1 MGPFDQKKFLINV
14 AMATAVICF
23 VILLFFRTSFFV
35 GVFSKLISIIAPF
48 IYGAVIAY
56 LLHPVSTLIEKLLSK
71 LIHGNKGMVR
81 MLSVI
86 LAVILMFVIIG
97 LLLVAVIPELITS
110 ISELVRQLPHAVDQ
124 FEKWMDSLQFPAS
137 EETVDSIQS
146 TLDAITKYVQNYLQT
161 SILPQLKNVMT
172 SMTSGFAGFIGV
184 LKNFILGT
192 IISIYLLGS
201 WEKFSFQIKMITY
214 ALLPRNIADW
224 IKKEVRLTDE
234 KFSGFIYGKL
244 IDSFI
249 IGVLCFI
256 FVSLT
261 KMPYA
266 MLISIIVGVTNIIP
280 FFGPYLGAIP
290 SAILILTVSPAK
302 CIIFI
307 IFVIILQQV
316 DGNVIGPHILGDR
329 LGLSA
334 FWILFSILFFGAIW
348 GVGGMLVGAPLFAVL
363 YDLARDFILENLHKK
378 NERDI
383 LKTYEERKKAE

>member
-1 MGPFDQKKFLINV
+1 MKPINEKRLFIDI
-14 AMATAVICF
+14 ALATAVICF
-23 VILLFFRTSFFV
+23 IILLFFRTSFFV
-35 GVFSKLISIIAPF
+35 RVFVKLTNIIAPF
-48 IYGAVIAY
+48 IYGGVIAY
-56 LLHPVSTLIEKLLSK
+56 LLHPAVSYIEKGISK
-71 LIHGNKGMVR
+71 LIRGKNNTVR
-81 MLSVI
+81 MVSVILSVI
-86 LAVILMFVIIG
+86 IMFALIT
-97 LLLVAVIPELITS
+97 LLLIAVIPELITS
-110 ISELVRQLPHAVDQ
+110 ITELVKQLPDAVKQFGKWLDSLTFLFPEDAVD
-124 FEKWMDSLQFPAS
+124 D
-137 EETVDSIQS
+137 IQAV
-146 TLDAITKYVQNYLQT
+146 LNAITEYFQNYLQT
-161 SILPQLKNVMT
+161 TILPQLRTVMT
-172 SMTSGFAGFIGV
+172 SMTSGFAGVIGV
-184 LKNFILGT
+184 LKNFLLGT
-192 IISIYLLGS
+192 IISIYMLAS
-201 WEKFSFQIKMITY
+201 WEKFRLQLKMVTY
-214 ALLPRNIADW
+214 ALLPHKIADW
-224 IKKEVRLTDE
+224 IKKEVHLTDE

-280 FFGPYLGAIP
+280 FFGPYLGAVP

-307 IFVIILQQV
+307 IFIIILQQV
-316 DGNVIGPHILGDR
+316 DGNFIGPHILGDR

-363 YDLARDFILENLHKK
+363 YDLARNFVLEQLQNKK
-378 NERDI
+378 ETDI

>member
-1 MGPFDQKKFLINV
+1 MNTFDQKKFLINV
-14 AMATAVICF
+14 ASATAVICF
-23 VILLFFRTSFFV
+23 IILLFFRTSFFIS
-35 GVFSKLISIIAPF
+35 VFTKLMNIIAPF

-56 LLHPVSTLIEKLLSK
+56 LLHPVSTWIEKGLLK
-71 LIHGNKGMVR
+71 LIQGKNGMVR

-86 LAVILMFVIIG
+86 SAIILMLVLIA
-97 LLLVAVIPELITS
+97 LLLIAVIPELITS

-124 FEKWMDSLQFPAS
+124 FELWMDSLQVPAS
-137 EETVDSIQS
+137 AEAVDGIQS
-146 TLDAITKYVQNYLQT
+146 TLDAITEYVQNFLQT
-161 SILPQLKNVMT
+161 NILPQLTNFMT
-172 SMTSGFAGFIGV
+172 SMTSGISGVIGV
-184 LKNFILGT
+184 LKNFVLGT

-201 WEKFSFQIKMITY
+201 WEKFFFQIKMITY
-214 ALLPRNIADW
+214 ALLPHNAAEW
-224 IKKEVRLTDE
+224 IKKEVHLTDE

-244 IDSFI
+244 IDSLI
-249 IGVLCFI
+249 IGILCFI

-266 MLISIIVGVTNIIP
+266 MLISIVVGVTNIIP

-307 IFVIILQQV
+307 IFIIILQQI
-316 DGNVIGPHILGDR
+316 DGNVIGPHILGDK

-334 FWILFSILFFGAIW
+334 FWILFSILFFGALW

-363 YDLARDFILENLHKK
+363 YDLARDFILNKLHQKG
-378 NERDI
+378 ETDI
-383 LKTYEERKKAE
+383 LQSYREKD